1 MRSHYVGVCSILSFD
16 SYRFVPLQGLRLVDR
31 VKTGVIV
38 DFTEYLSNH
47 INIYVIEGKRE
58 ASMYKLEITDENG
71 HALEEILPFL
81 QPTPPS

>member
-31 VKTGVIV
+31 VKMGVIV
-38 DFTEYLSNH
+38 DFKDYESNH

-58 ASMYKLEITDENG
+58 ASWYKLEITDNNG
-71 HALEEILPFL
+71 HVLEDILQFL

>member
-1 MRSHYVGVCSILSFD
+1 M
-16 SYRFVPLQGLRLVDR
+16 
-31 VKTGVIV
+31 GVIV
-38 DFTEYLSNH
+38 DFKDYESNH